1 MPNLQSNDDLYYLI
15 HQLTSKEKEY
25 FQKSMA
31 RTKQKDSAWL
41 QLFVLLSKQ
50 SKYNEQAAKSKFK
63 NYKVLKVQLKDM
75 IGTVLVNFYRKLHPH
90 VEVMDLLQKSHFFV
104 SKGMYEEAG
113 KYARKATDKAKR
125 IENYALTD
133 YALRNEFEISVKT
146 FSDIQSLTQL
156 IDQHNAAYR
165 QNIAGQ
171 QELNELEAL
180 HMQWFL
186 KGKSGQFD
194 RAELPPLIQF
204 LKHKNTS
211 GKLAEIKRL
220 SLLDWLLYL
229 NGEYST
235 SYELTKLQ
243 LQLAE
248 DFKSNHDASYYS
260 VNAYDNHLLNCVDV
274 KQFDE
279 MVDVGER
286 MKAAEKLNVFHA
298 KLAFAWS
305 TLHVGLGLCIAG
317 RYARAYKLLKTN
329 EAELLTIFG
338 YKHDALG
345 NRALRVYYNLNLLVL
360 LTNNKLTEAWEAYNL
375 YFTELKKQKPN
386 IAVLCI
392 IGLMIQYEL
401 GNYSLLKSMVA
412 KTQKMFSN
420 HKLNDRASVL
430 MLSFFKN
437 VNEKNR
443 IASAKNTLLQFEEL
457 NKDATYK
464 NEGVYKLLRYEDWL
478 TAIATGRSL
487 SKVVQERHLAEL
499 QLLEN

>member
-15 HQLTSKEKEY
+15 HQLTPKEKEY

-31 RTKQKDSAWL
+31 RTRQKESAWL

-50 SKYNEQAAKSKFK
+50 SKYNEQAAKVKFK

-75 IGTVLVNFYRKLHPH
+75 IGTAMVNYHRKLHPH

-113 KYARKATDKAKR
+113 KYARKATEQAKR
-125 IENYALTD
+125 IENFALTD
-133 YALRNEFEISVKT
+133 YALRNEFEIYVKT
-146 FSDIQSLTQL
+146 FSDIHSLTQL
-156 IDQHNAAYR
+156 IDQHNTAHN

-186 KGKSGQFD
+186 KGKTGKFD
-194 RAELPPLIQF
+194 KPELPPLIHF
-204 LKHKNTS
+204 LQHKTTQ

-220 SLLDWLLYL
+220 GLLDWLLYL
-229 NGEYST
+229 NGDYSK
-235 SYELTKLQ
+235 SYELTKQQ
-243 LQLAE
+243 LLLAE
-248 DFKSNHDASYYS
+248 DFKTNHDGSYYS
-260 VNAYDNHLLNCVDV
+260 INAYDNHLLNCIDV
-274 KQFDE
+274 KEFDE
-279 MVDVGER
+279 MVEVGER
-286 MKAAEKLNVFHA
+286 MKEAEKLNVFHA

-317 RYARAYKLLKTN
+317 RYARAYKLLKSN
-329 EAELLTIFG
+329 EAELLKIFG

-375 YFTELKKQKPN
+375 YFAELKKQKPN
-386 IAVLCI
+386 ISVLCI

-420 HKLNDRASVL
+420 HKLTDRASVV
-430 MLSFFKN
+430 MLGFFKN
-437 VNEKNR
+437 VHEKNR
-443 IASAKNTLLQFEEL
+443 IESAKHCLLQFEEL
-457 NKDATYK
+457 NKDANYK

-478 TAIATGRSL
+478 TAIVRNRSL
-487 SKVVQERHLAEL
+487 SKVVQERHSAEL
-499 QLLEN
+499 QLL